1 MESEKTENQTD
12 FQTLNLPNGETYAY
26 REAGNSSK
34 VLILLHCFGGSSL
47 VYKNLFPKFTD
58 SFRVVA
64 FDLRGHG
71 NSSYHTKIAKIED
84 VVDDVK
90 EAVDLLGL
98 TKFSI
103 LGWSFSGAVA
113 LKFAADYFDYVENV
127 ILLNSIGAKGLPTF
141 RVDAQGVQISERV
154 QTEEETLKTPFV
166 MLLFDII
173 GTQDQVQV
181 KQLMSSALYNGKGGH
196 DTEMAKIHG
205 DTFLLVKCIGHLQ
218 NAMNKFNISHE
229 NNGVVE
235 GTGDIKHVQA
245 PVLILHGKK
254 DVVVPYTE
262 AEDLKELLQDKATL
276 KLFDEGGHAVIND
289 YPEEIIK
296 SIREFLSL

>member
-1 MESEKTENQTD
+1 MESQKTENQTD
-12 FQTLNLPNGETYAY
+12 FQTLKLPNGEEYAY
-26 REAGNSSK
+26 REAGTSSK
-34 VLILLHCFGGSSL
+34 VLVLLHCFGGWSL
-47 VYKNLFPKFTD
+47 LYRNYFPKFTD
-58 SFRVVA
+58 SYRIVA

-71 NSSYHTKIAKIED
+71 NSSYNTKIAKIED

-90 EAVDLLGL
+90 QAVDLLGL

-113 LKFAADYFDYVENV
+113 LKFAADYSDYVENV
-127 ILLNSIGAKGLPTF
+127 ILLSSIGAKGLPTF
-141 RVDAQGVQISERV
+141 RVDAQGVQTDERV

-173 GTQDQVQV
+173 GTQDSVQV
-181 KQLMSSALYNGKGGH
+181 GQLMSSALYNGKGGH
-196 DTEMAKIHG
+196 NTEMANIHN

-235 GTGDIKHVQA
+235 GTGDVKHIQA

-254 DVVVPYTE
+254 DVIVPYTE
-262 AEDLKELLQDKATL
+262 AEDIKELLKEKATL
-276 KLFDEGGHAVIND
+276 KLFDEGGHVLLND
-289 YPEEIIK
+289 YPEEVIN
-296 SIREFLSL
+296 SIREFLSY